1 MMKSIRTFSNPL
13 SEIEKERKERE
24 NNKSN
29 SRNEI
34 EKERLKRGVQKYK
47 TQRQKRDEEDR
58 RLADA
63 SASDSTTT
71 DQESSGMSKGEKL
84 LKIYETMGGDPFSFF
99 KAPPAPVFQ
108 SRDLIGEIKE
118 KNESLRRSG
127 AAQKMFPMYYEK
139 MGAKQGKFVTTKCKL
154 GKNKKTR
161 IY

>member
-58 RLADA
+58 SVADS
-63 SASDSTTT
+63 SASPSTTT
-71 DQESSGMSKGEKL
+71 EQGLSKGDKL
-84 LKIYETMGGDPFSFF
+84 LKIYETMGGDPFAFF

-108 SRDLIGEIKE
+108 SRDLLGEIKE

>member
-58 RLADA
+58 RVADS
-63 SASDSTTT
+63 SASPSTTT
-71 DQESSGMSKGEKL
+71 EQGLSKGDKL
-84 LKIYETMGGDPFSFF
+84 LKIYETMGGAPFAFF

-108 SRDLIGEIKE
+108 SRDLLGEIKE

-139 MGAKQGKFVTTKCKL
+139 IGAKQGKFVKAKCKL

>member
-1 MMKSIRTFSNPL
+1 MDKYKSN
-13 SEIEKERKERE
+13 EEERE
-24 NNKSN
+24 K
-29 SRNEI
+29 
-34 EKERLKRGVQKYK
+34 KKRQDEVLKYK

-58 RLADA
+58 RVADS
-63 SASDSTTT
+63 SASPSTTT

-84 LKIYETMGGDPFSFF
+84 LKIYETMGGDPFAFF
-99 KAPPAPVFQ
+99 KEPPAPVFQ

-139 MGAKQGKFVTTKCKL
+139 IGAKQGKFVKTKCKL

>member
-58 RLADA
+58 RGADS
-63 SASDSTTT
+63 SATPSVTTE
-71 DQESSGMSKGEKL
+71 QGSSKGEKL
-84 LKIYETMGGDPFSFF
+84 LKIYETMGGDPFAFF
-99 KAPPAPVFQ
+99 KDPPAPVFQ

-139 MGAKQGKFVTTKCKL
+139 IGAKQGKFVKAKCKL

>member
-34 EKERLKRGVQKYK
+34 EKERLKRGVLKYK

-58 RLADA
+58 RVADS
-63 SASDSTTT
+63 SASPSTTT
-71 DQESSGMSKGEKL
+71 EQGLSKGDKL
-84 LKIYETMGGDPFSFF
+84 LKIYETMGGDPFAFF

-108 SRDLIGEIKE
+108 SRDLLGEIKE

>member
-1 MMKSIRTFSNPL
+1 MKAANRFSKFLMDKYKSN
-13 SEIEKERKERE
+13 EEERE
-24 NNKSN
+24 K
-29 SRNEI
+29 
-34 EKERLKRGVQKYK
+34 KKRQDEVLKYK

-58 RLADA
+58 RVADS
-63 SASDSTTT
+63 SASPSTTT

-84 LKIYETMGGDPFSFF
+84 LKIYETMGGDPFAFF
-99 KAPPAPVFQ
+99 KEPPAPVFQ

-139 MGAKQGKFVTTKCKL
+139 IGAKQGKFVKTKCKL

>member
-1 MMKSIRTFSNPL
+1 MMKSIRTLSNPMN
-13 SEIEKERKERE
+13 EIEKERKERE
-24 NNKSN
+24 K
-29 SRNEI
+29 
-34 EKERLKRGVQKYK
+34 KKRQDEVLKYK

-58 RLADA
+58 RVADS
-63 SASDSTTT
+63 SATPSVTTE
-71 DQESSGMSKGEKL
+71 QGSSKGEKL
-84 LKIYETMGGDPFSFF
+84 LKIYETQGGDPFAFF
-99 KAPPAPVFQ
+99 KDPPAPVFQ

-139 MGAKQGKFVTTKCKL
+139 IGAKQGKFVKAKCKL

>member
-13 SEIEKERKERE
+13 SEIEKERKEIE

-58 RLADA
+58 RVADS
-63 SASDSTTT
+63 SASPSTTT
-71 DQESSGMSKGEKL
+71 EQGLSKGDKL
-84 LKIYETMGGDPFSFF
+84 LKIYETMGGDPFAFF

-108 SRDLIGEIKE
+108 SRDLLGEIKE

-139 MGAKQGKFVTTKCKL
+139 IGAKQGKFVKAKCKL

>member
-47 TQRQKRDEEDR
+47 AQRQKRDEEDR
-58 RLADA
+58 RVADS
-63 SASDSTTT
+63 SASPSTTT
-71 DQESSGMSKGEKL
+71 EQGLSKGDKL
-84 LKIYETMGGDPFSFF
+84 LKIYETMGGDPFAFF

-108 SRDLIGEIKE
+108 SRDLLGEIKE

-139 MGAKQGKFVTTKCKL
+139 IGAKQGKFVKAKCKL

>member
-58 RLADA
+58 RVADS
-63 SASDSTTT
+63 SASPSTTT
-71 DQESSGMSKGEKL
+71 EQGLSKGDKL
-84 LKIYETMGGDPFSFF
+84 LKIYETMGGDPFAFF

-108 SRDLIGEIKE
+108 SRDLLGEIKE
-118 KNESLRRSG
+118 KNESLRSSG

-139 MGAKQGKFVTTKCKL
+139 IGAKQGKFVKAKCKL

>member
-24 NNKSN
+24 NKKSN

-34 EKERLKRGVQKYK
+34 EKERLKRGVLKYK

-58 RLADA
+58 SVADS
-63 SASDSTTT
+63 SASPSTTT
-71 DQESSGMSKGEKL
+71 EQGLSKGDKL
-84 LKIYETMGGDPFSFF
+84 LKIYETMGGDPFAFF

-108 SRDLIGEIKE
+108 SRDLLGEIKE

-139 MGAKQGKFVTTKCKL
+139 IGAKQGKFVKAKCKL

>member
-1 MMKSIRTFSNPL
+1 MMKSITPFYNPL
-13 SEIEKERKERE
+13 SEIEKERK
-24 NNKSN
+24 NKRSN
-29 SRNEI
+29 SRSEI
-34 EKERLKRGVQKYK
+34 EKERLKRGVLKYK

-139 MGAKQGKFVTTKCKL
+139 MGAKQGKFVKTKCKL